1 MAGAR
6 GGRAARARI
15 AVPRGRAALLWRRAR
30 GSAHT
35 RIGRRAG
42 DSLGAT
48 ALRARAGAPRPRP
61 MSDILTLLQGS
72 RQLQAEIHD
81 ESQLP
86 PVARSLQQIQEET
99 RALAVAGGEGAGA
112 DASTYRFLATH
123 GVDALALDPSELALV
138 ASAEAADAP
147 AAHMSAEAWKGN
159 IEGMLEHEQRQI
171 LLQVRRAAACV
182 WC

>member
-1 MAGAR
+1 MMPAREAVARRGSRGATWTR
-6 GGRAARARI
+6 RVVVA
-15 AVPRGRAALLWRRAR
+15 PRS

-99 RALAVAGGEGAGA
+99 RARQYIDQQVA
-112 DASTYRFLATH
+112 T
-123 GVDALALDPSELALV
+123 
-138 ASAEAADAP
+138 
-147 AAHMSAEAWKGN
+147 
-159 IEGMLEHEQRQI
+159 IRQ
-171 LLQVRRAAACV
+171 
-182 WC
+182 